1 MHELTNGR
9 VWKTQNGMHIENEVI
24 GLMKKG
30 LAKKVSQAAR
40 SWCRQY
46 FTASHGQGRRWA
58 SHRSGAALAVEEN
71 DGTIEDSEMRRRSR
85 VRA

>member
-30 LAKKVSQAAR
+30 LAKKV
-40 SWCRQY
+40 
-46 FTASHGQGRRWA
+46 RRLHA
-58 SHRSGAALAVEEN
+58 PGAVNISLPATVKADGGHRIGLELLEEN